1 MNKTNTNRRYTSL
14 ALLVFSFILVLTA
27 CNSGGNSVAEDT
39 NSSAVNASRTNDSQV
54 KDSDEGTQSPSDY
67 PNAHLLA
74 DVSWV
79 AEHLNDPAVVIID
92 ARSKGYE
99 EGHIPGAV
107 SLSSGQLND
116 SDNEIAGFILPEDKY
131 TEVVQNAGVNQDST
145 IVVYDD
151 GNALSAT
158 RVFYTLEYYGLQDQ
172 VKVLNG
178 GYAAWLTEG
187 HDIDIDPAAPEKGN
201 FVAKANE
208 NLVSTKAQVEQ
219 AIGTAD
225 VVFLD
230 TRSAEEYEGTDLRE
244 NQRGGHLPGAVHKEW
259 TTAVA
264 ENEEGLEKFLSYEQ
278 LKQQFEAIGVVE
290 DKTVIPYCQTNVRG
304 SHSYFSL
311 RLLGYSDIRPY
322 EGSWAEWGNS
332 ADTDIE
338 I

>member
-1 MNKTNTNRRYTSL
+1 MNKTNMNRRYASL

-27 CNSGGNSVAEDT
+27 CNSGGNSTASNT
-39 NSSAVNASRTNDSQV
+39 NSNAVNASQTNDSQA
-54 KDSDEGTQSPSDY
+54 EDY

-74 DVSWV
+74 EVAWL
-79 AEHLNDPAVVIID
+79 AEHLDDSDVVIID

-116 SDNEIAGFILPEDKY
+116 PDNEIAGFILPEDKY

-158 RVFYTLEYYGLQDQ
+158 RVFYTLEYYGLQDK

-178 GYAAWLTEG
+178 GYAAWLTDG
-187 HDIDIDPAAPEKGN
+187 QDIDIDPATPVKGN

-208 NLVSTKAQVEQ
+208 NLVSTKAEVEQ
-219 AIGTAD
+219 AIGTGE

-230 TRSAEEYEGTDLRE
+230 TRSSEEYEGTDLRD
-244 NQRGGHLPGAVHKEW
+244 NQRGGHIPGAVHKEW

-264 ENEEGLEKFLSYEQ
+264 ENEEGLAKFLTHEQ

>member
-1 MNKTNTNRRYTSL
+1 MNKTNTNRRYASL

-27 CNSGGNSVAEDT
+27 CNSGGNSTASNT
-39 NSSAVNASRTNDSQV
+39 NSNAVNASQTNDSQAA
-54 KDSDEGTQSPSDY
+54 DY

-74 DVSWV
+74 EVAWL
-79 AEHLNDPAVVIID
+79 AEHLDDSDVVIID

-116 SDNEIAGFILPEDKY
+116 PDNEIAGFILPEDKY

-158 RVFYTLEYYGLQDQ
+158 RVFYTLEYYGLQDK

-187 HDIDIDPAAPEKGN
+187 QDIDIDPATPAKGN

-208 NLVSTKAQVEQ
+208 KLVSTKAEVEQ
-219 AIGTAD
+219 AIGTGD

-230 TRSAEEYEGTDLRE
+230 TRSSEEYEGTDLRD
-244 NQRGGHLPGAVHKEW
+244 NQRGGHIPGAVHKEW

-264 ENEEGLEKFLSYEQ
+264 ENKEGLEKFLTHEQ